1 MTLLDVQH
9 ITKRFGGLTAVN
21 NVSFHVDKGEVVS
34 IIGPN
39 GAGKTTVFNILTGVY
54 EIEEGKIF
62 FEGKEIQNQ
71 APQAIVKAGISRTFQ
86 NIRLFMN
93 MRVLEN
99 VLVGTHINTEY
110 GFIDALFRTPKWRRI
125 EAEKTK
131 RAIQILKS
139 IGLEHRMHDY
149 AKNLPYEQRKL
160 EIARAIATGAKLL
173 LLDEPAAGM
182 NNSESEDLLNFIRT
196 LKDKGYTVLLIE
208 HDMSV
213 VMNISDRIYVIDYG
227 KQIAEGLPK
236 DVATNPRVVEAY
248 LGGVANDAV
257 S

>member
-21 NVSFHVDKGEVVS
+21 DVSFHVDKGEVVS

-110 GFIDALFRTPKWRRI
+110 SFLDALFRTPKWKRI

-139 IGLEHRMHDY
+139 IGLEYRMHDY
-149 AKNLPYEQRKL
+149 AKNLPYGEQRKL

-182 NNSESEDLLNFIRT
+182 NPQETQELSQFIHHIRDEYNLT
-196 LKDKGYTVLLIE
+196 ILIIE
-208 HDMSV
+208 HHMDL
-213 VMNISDRIYVIDYG
+213 VMQISDRIYVLDFG
-227 KQIAEGLPK
+227 KLIAEGTPAQIQNNK
-236 DVATNPRVVEAY
+236 RVIDAY
-248 LGGVANDAV
+248 LGVAEDA
-257 S
+257 

>member
-110 GFIDALFRTPKWRRI
+110 GFIDAI

-149 AKNLPYEQRKL
+149 AKNLPYGEQRKL